1 MNQKTSFLDLS
12 QVYGASEADLENLIH
27 SDKMHLKTRS
37 GVDGAEGNVGDIL
50 PFTSDA
56 KSQSFANKFKQPSTF
71 NDDNFKDFIAGD
83 TRVEENPY
91 LASFHTVFVRYH
103 NLMVDGL
110 RKQRPDWTKRE
121 VFENARMIT
130 ISVFKNIHYDEALPQ
145 MLGERITAV
154 PKLKFIDQVSRKS
167 KKAKV
172 SKNTRS
178 EITQI
183 EFELG
188 KRPFNEEQR
197 RPLNGYYRHHKLKQ
211 ENDNMRGIQFRQ
223 TGHESPHAQ
232 EPSIRNEFAT
242 AGYRMHGQVS
252 ALMKAMND
260 EWNLIKH
267 QHSDLWH
274 QDDESTDPNEEGLA
288 PGERELLDGTG
299 LGKMKYNFFDP
310 EWVHTKGPGGCLRGS
325 MKSSALKMDG
335 TFDPDLQHHLFK
347 PDNWHHGVDLF
358 AINIAR
364 GRDHGI
370 GTYGALRAFCKG
382 HATYRKLYAGK
393 MNDDNLFINK
403 QQITTIRDMYISKA
417 DAAAQGKSQ
426 DDFIDLYVG
435 MQLETHMQ
443 DATVGPTAGCIIA
456 EQFAALKTGDR
467 FWFENAGVMTVEQMN
482 EIRKMTLGA
491 VSCATF
497 EGAGPNSLMAMNP
510 FKTSGETEG
519 VANNFQRC
527 KNFQQIDFAKWKK
540 PETEEEAEK
549 EPVLAACVWVTKAK
563 AIDCSNLN
571 WTDDELEAYTANVK
585 KTKKFAVLGKNSII
599 KFISKNQVRRVSL
612 AGNNIASLSK
622 IEELTDIVKNNLL
635 ELSFAMNADIKADTN
650 AVLSRFATYAKL
662 GHLDVGNTGIDCLP
676 VTVLTRLSTNL
687 VEWNR
692 LIYLSSN
699 THMNGRKL

>member
-1 MNQKTSFLDLS
+1 
-12 QVYGASEADLENLIH
+12 
-27 SDKMHLKTRS
+27 
-37 GVDGAEGNVGDIL
+37 
-50 PFTSDA
+50 
-56 KSQSFANKFKQPSTF
+56 
-71 NDDNFKDFIAGD
+71 
-83 TRVEENPY
+83 
-91 LASFHTVFVRYH
+91 
-103 NLMVDGL
+103 
-110 RKQRPDWTKRE
+110 
-121 VFENARMIT
+121 
-130 ISVFKNIHYDEALPQ
+130 
-145 MLGERITAV
+145 
-154 PKLKFIDQVSRKS
+154 
-167 KKAKV
+167 
-172 SKNTRS
+172 
-178 EITQI
+178 
-183 EFELG
+183 
-188 KRPFNEEQR
+188 
-197 RPLNGYYRHHKLKQ
+197 
-211 ENDNMRGIQFRQ
+211 
-223 TGHESPHAQ
+223 
-232 EPSIRNEFAT
+232 
-242 AGYRMHGQVS
+242 
-252 ALMKAMND
+252 
-260 EWNLIKH
+260 
-267 QHSDLWH
+267 
-274 QDDESTDPNEEGLA
+274 
-288 PGERELLDGTG
+288 
-299 LGKMKYNFFDP
+299 
-310 EWVHTKGPGGCLRGS
+310 
-325 MKSSALKMDG
+325 
-335 TFDPDLQHHLFK
+335 
-347 PDNWHHGVDLF
+347 
-358 AINIAR
+358 
-364 GRDHGI
+364 
-370 GTYGALRAFCKG
+370 
-382 HATYRKLYAGK
+382 
-393 MNDDNLFINK
+393 
-403 QQITTIRDMYISKA
+403 
-417 DAAAQGKSQ
+417 
-426 DDFIDLYVG
+426 
-435 MQLETHMQ
+435 MQ